1 MDPIQ
6 FLGVM
11 QQELEHQRQLM
22 ELMQQ
27 MQQQMRQMQHQEQQ
41 AHEAQTQQGAPPS
54 DGNERQSQEL
64 IMKGFDKIEVFSG
77 GEEQWQNWSLKI
89 KTAVSG
95 MNEEFAEMLT
105 TAETEGM
112 EGIEEVLREAKF
124 VDANRER
131 CVKAGKEM
139 YGVLARYTNSEALT
153 IVKSVSEMDGVR
165 AWARLHA
172 NYSRRTLGRMF
183 RVQRECMYPKPLKD
197 VGQVRLAIMQ
207 WEEKWKVMMSELGE
221 GAKIPD
227 LWRMSALLEI
237 CPKDVKEQMLL
248 RLDEVGENYENLKV
262 KVISYTSNKAE
273 QSRGQKETAVPME
286 LDYVSGSE
294 MYDEEEWDD
303 VDEVRRGRR
312 CHNCGMMGHFAR
324 DCRTKGK
331 GKGKGKEEGKGY
343 GKGKG
348 RTMKGTGRKGAGK
361 SGRFKGG
368 RGEQNDRGYQGQ
380 CWSCGKIGHKS
391 SECRWGVDNV
401 DDDDDEVD
409 GYSSGRRSGDRS
421 ESEKGSDV
429 SGVWIVG
436 NVGEIE
442 DEEVSDVFSEDGA
455 DQRDGSI
462 KIRAD
467 QRDGFS
473 KIPVDQGD
481 EFEFYSRRRMCKC
494 QEETGETKRVNRR
507 NRFLAL
513 TAAESDDD
521 EEVNAI
527 ETVQKVVEITVDSGA
542 AKSVWPSRKK
552 GVERTKSKKAV
563 KLAAANGSPIRVEG
577 DARLE
582 FIRDGMKC
590 SMKFLDADDKRPL
603 ASVSAIVDE
612 GNVVVFGQHE
622 SFIENV
628 STGQRIPMCRRNGVF
643 VMRLD
648 TQPCEK
654 TSKSVRFNGEGVIE
668 RMSGFTRLA

>member
-1 MDPIQ
+1 MENV
-6 FLGVM
+6 GVVGDLDKGC
-11 QQELEHQRQLM
+11 E
-22 ELMQQ
+22 
-27 MQQQMRQMQHQEQQ
+27 
-41 AHEAQTQQGAPPS
+41 GA
-54 DGNERQSQEL
+54 DVV
-64 IMKGFDKIEVFSG
+64 EVGRSRR
-77 GEEQWQNWSLKI
+77 E
-89 KTAVSG
+89 
-95 MNEEFAEMLT
+95 
-105 TAETEGM
+105 
-112 EGIEEVLREAKF
+112 LREPH
-124 VDANRER
+124 R
-131 CVKAGKEM
+131 
-139 YGVLARYTNSEALT
+139 
-153 IVKSVSEMDGVR
+153 
-165 AWARLHA
+165 
-172 NYSRRTLGRMF
+172 
-183 RVQRECMYPKPLKD
+183 
-197 VGQVRLAIMQ
+197 
-207 WEEKWKVMMSELGE
+207 
-221 GAKIPD
+221 
-227 LWRMSALLEI
+227 
-237 CPKDVKEQMLL
+237 
-248 RLDEVGENYENLKV
+248 V
-262 KVISYTSNKAE
+262 KVISYTSTKAE

-294 MYDEEEWDD
+294 MYEEEEWDD
-303 VDEVRRGRR
+303 MDEVRRDRR

-331 GKGKGKEEGKGY
+331 GKGKGKDEGKGY

-348 RTMKGTGRKGAGK
+348 KTMKGTGRKGAGK

-401 DDDDDEVD
+401 DDDDDELD
-409 GYSSGRRSGDRS
+409 GYGSGRRGGDQS

-429 SGVWIVG
+429 GGVWIVG
-436 NVGEIE
+436 NVEEIE
-442 DEEVSDVFSEDGA
+442 DEEASDAFSEDGS
-455 DQRDGSI
+455 DQRDGFI

-467 QRDGFS
+467 QRDGLCKIRAEQRDGSSKSRADQRDGLCKIRAEQRDGFNKIREDRRDGFS
-473 KIPVDQGD
+473 KIHADQGE
-481 EFEFYSRRRMCKC
+481 EFGFYSRRRTCKC
-494 QEETGETKRVNRR
+494 EEEMGETKSTSRR

-513 TAAESDDD
+513 TTIESDDD

-527 ETVQKVVEITVDSGA
+527 ETVQEVVEITVDSGA

-590 SMKFLDADDKRPL
+590 SLKFLDADVKRPL
-603 ASVSAIVDE
+603 ACVSAIVDE

-648 TQPCEK
+648 TQPCQK
-654 TSKSVRFNGEGVIE
+654 TTKSVRLNEEGVVKK
-668 RMSGFTRLA
+668 MSGFTRLA